1 MIRILANDG
10 VHADAIMLLEEAE
23 YQVDTERVPQDKLA
37 SVLNQ
42 YDALI
47 VRSATKVRQQEIDA
61 APNLK
66 IIVRGGVGL
75 DNIDVAYA
83 ESKGIK
89 VINTPKSSSQA
100 VAELVFAHMFSL
112 ARQLHLSNR
121 EMPTRG
127 ATDFK
132 KLKDHYSDLGFQLRG
147 RTLGVL
153 GFGRIGQ
160 EVARIGLGLGMN
172 VVPVDLVQREL
183 KLEVEL
189 YKLQDAALSVT
200 MRTVTMEE
208 MLPQADF
215 ITIHI
220 PFTGGKSILGKDQ
233 FERMKKG
240 VVLIN
245 TSRGGAINES
255 ELLEALESGR
265 VMAAGLDVFVDEPM
279 PRTDLLNHPRISV
292 TPHIGASTVEAQ
304 AKIGLE
310 IADILLEFFGGT
322 A

>member
-1 MIRILANDG
+1 
-10 VHADAIMLLEEAE
+10 
-23 YQVDTERVPQDKLA
+23 
-37 SVLNQ
+37 
-42 YDALI
+42 
-47 VRSATKVRQQEIDA
+47 
-61 APNLK
+61 
-66 IIVRGGVGL
+66 
-75 DNIDVAYA
+75 
-83 ESKGIK
+83 
-89 VINTPKSSSQA
+89 
-100 VAELVFAHMFSL
+100 
-112 ARQLHLSNR
+112 
-121 EMPTRG
+121 
-127 ATDFK
+127 
-132 KLKDHYSDLGFQLRG
+132 
-147 RTLGVL
+147 
-153 GFGRIGQ
+153 
-160 EVARIGLGLGMN
+160 
-172 VVPVDLVQREL
+172 
-183 KLEVEL
+183 
-189 YKLQDAALSVT
+189 

>member
-1 MIRILANDG
+1 MVKILANDG
-10 VHADAIMLLEEAE
+10 IHPDAIMLLEEAE
-23 YQVDTERVPQDKLA
+23 YQVETERVPQDKLA
-37 SVLNQ
+37 SVLNE

-47 VRSATKVRQQEIDA
+47 VRSATKVRQQELDA

-83 ESKGIK
+83 ESKGVK

-100 VAELVFAHMFSL
+100 VAELVFAHMFAL
-112 ARQLHLSNR
+112 ARQLHVSNR
-121 EMPTRG
+121 DMPTRG
-127 ATDFK
+127 TTDFK

-147 RTLGVL
+147 RTLGVV

-172 VVPVDLVQREL
+172 VIPVDLVQREL

-220 PFTGGKSILGKDQ
+220 PFTGGKSILGKEQ
-233 FERMKKG
+233 FDRMKAG

-245 TSRGGAINES
+245 TSRGGAIGETD
-255 ELLEALESGR
+255 LLEALDSGKLR
-265 VMAAGLDVFVDEPM
+265 GVGLDVFVDEPT
-279 PRTDLLNHPRISV
+279 PRPELLNHPKISV

-304 AKIGLE
+304 ANIGLE
-310 IADILLEFFGGT
+310 IADILLEFFGDNN
-322 A
+322 